1 MYADELKEVD
11 VSRERMSKERP
22 LTTEEARQL
31 RRLAGQLN

>member
-11 VSRERMSKERP
+11 VSRERMSKESP
-22 LTTEEARQL
+22 LTTEARQL